1 MARLCSESDVVENSV
16 RRVVVEGGEILLGKF
31 ARKYYALTRG

>member
-16 RRVVVEGGEILLGKF
+16 RRVVVEGGEILLGSL
-31 ARKYYALTRG
+31 RESTML